1 MSAESAAQAVPAA
14 PATAPTAPTAPT
26 GSGLL
31 ATVVAALYETGWT
44 LDVDWDLE
52 TFDVLPRDGQG
63 EPLLGV
69 VMGHARAVAFYRVH
83 PTYVPAADRA
93 AVAEFVTRQNTL
105 LVTSAFELD
114 LGTGS
119 LSLRAGFAVPDVE
132 LDLLVLEAI
141 LERMIAEIEA
151 VHARTQPELEAA
163 LAGASAALAGP
174 AGPIGHAAPA
184 APAAGTDQPTPEDHA

>member
-1 MSAESAAQAVPAA
+1 MSAESAAPAPAVPTE
-14 PATAPTAPTAPT
+14 PSAPT

-31 ATVVAALYETGWT
+31 ATVVAALYETGWN

-52 TFDVLPRDGQG
+52 TFDVLPRDGEG

-69 VMGHARAVAFYRVH
+69 VMTHSRAVAFYRVH
-83 PTYVPAADRA
+83 PTYVPAPARA

-114 LGTGS
+114 LGTGN
-119 LSLRAGFAVPDVE
+119 LSLRSGFAVPDVE

-141 LERMIAEIEA
+141 LARMIAEIETA
-151 VHARTQPELEAA
+151 HARTQPELEAV
-163 LAGASAALAGP
+163 LAEAADAP
-174 AGPIGHAAPA
+174 PAPA
-184 APAAGTDQPTPEDHA
+184 PDDHV